1 MQELIERIDRIE
13 HKLDLM
19 LQMLAMEI
27 EDEQAEQSFDLNGQA
42 YGGARDDSQPL

>member
-1 MQELIERIDRIE
+1 MEIIDQLNRIE

-27 EDEQAEQSFDLNGQA
+27 EDEQAEQSFDLNGQVN
-42 YGGARDDSQPL
+42 GGTRDDTQPL